1 MHIFLG
7 SIRNSEDLEYFVTN
21 RIGQTITTLTN
32 SQERDSG
39 YNVSGTNNR
48 NQALTQTCAAGANYG
63 ATNVTFVSHEPPP
76 PYQENEPAI
85 SN

>member
-39 YNVSGTNNR
+39 YNVSGTNNQ

>member
-1 MHIFLG
+1 MHIFSG
-7 SIRNSEDLEYFVTN
+7 SIRNSEDLEYIVTN

-32 SQERDSG
+32 RQERDSEC
-39 YNVSGTNNR
+39 NVSGTNNQ
-48 NQALTQTCAAGANYG
+48 NQTLAQTCVAGANYG

-76 PYQENEPAI
+76 PYQENESAI